1 MSSTL
6 KNVIVTSAS
15 GKVGSTI
22 VSALLNSPH
31 GYSVSTLSREGSSYI
46 PPAGVTNIKSDYTHD
61 SLVQSLKGQD
71 VVVSTIGPGAVLEQI
86 KVIDAA
92 IEAGVK
98 RFVPSDFGSDTRIK
112 HSHTHVPFFVMKNQ
126 VFKHLQERQAEIEW
140 TVFITGPLL
149 DETLK
154 VGFLGFDIANK
165 TSTFWDERF
174 KNVRFSTARLT
185 LVADAVAQ
193 ALSPAISPKT
203 ANQLLA
209 IRDVTVTFAELLTAL
224 ETATGSPWPLNHADL
239 DELVEEGKLKAAN
252 GDFSGV
258 SHMIVRN
265 ILDVESGG
273 DFDARGIVSNGL
285 VEVEAWGL
293 QRIVDAVVAEVQGGQ

>member
-1 MSSTL
+1 MSTTL
-6 KNVIVTSAS
+6 KNVIVSSAS
-15 GKVGSTI
+15 GKIGSAI

-46 PPAGVTNIKSDYTHD
+46 PPAGVTSIKSDYTHD
-61 SLVQSLKGQD
+61 SLVKSLKGQD
-71 VVVSTIGPGAVLEQI
+71 VVVSAIGGAAVLEQI
-86 KVIDAA
+86 KIIDAA
-92 IEAGVK
+92 IEVGVK

-112 HSHTHVPFFVMKNQ
+112 HSHLRVPFFAMKYQVMKY
-126 VFKHLQERQAEIEW
+126 LEERQDKIEW
-140 TVFITGPLL
+140 TVFLSGPLL

-154 VGFLGFDIANK
+154 GGFLGFDIANK
-165 TSTFWDERF
+165 TTTFWDERY

-209 IRDVTVTFAELLTAL
+209 IHDDTVTYAELLKAL
-224 ETATGSPWPLNHADL
+224 EAATGSPWPLNHADL
-239 DELVEEGKLKAAN
+239 DELVEEGKLKAAK

-258 SHMIVRN
+258 THILVRS
-265 ILDVESGG
+265 ILDVECGG
-273 DFDARGIVSNGL
+273 DFDERGIVSNGL
-285 VEVEAWGL
+285 VGVEGWGL
-293 QRIVDAVVAEVQGGQ
+293 QRVVDAVVAEVRGEQ